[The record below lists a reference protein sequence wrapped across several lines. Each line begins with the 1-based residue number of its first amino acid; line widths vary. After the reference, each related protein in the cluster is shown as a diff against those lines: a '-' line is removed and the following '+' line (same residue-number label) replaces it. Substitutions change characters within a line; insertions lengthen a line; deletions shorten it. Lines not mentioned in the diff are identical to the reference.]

1 MANAVPVKSIEIM
14 KWKGQIDA
22 LNDNFF
28 LILMESGFVFDPVT
42 HLAYADVSASEL
54 PSANGYTAGGVAL
67 SGVTLTYNA
76 TDDRVELGFSNVT
89 ISASGGSLV
98 TSGAIIFDDSTDTGG
113 SDDYSD
119 VIVSYKSS
127 EGDIVAVDGTPI
139 VISNIIETSEDID

>member
-1 MANAVPVKSIEIM
+1 
-14 KWKGQIDA
+14 
-22 LNDNFF
+22 
-28 LILMESGFVFDPVT
+28 
-42 HLAYADVSASEL
+42 L